1 MKSKNMLIT
10 GLLLLLASFCM
21 FIWGIYMFTYKGD
34 YTKFMSITGFY
45 SFILCVPTFILAI
58 ILIVVADRKGG
69 KT

>member
-1 MKSKNMLIT
+1 MLIA

-21 FIWGIYMFTYKGD
+21 FIWGIHIFTYKGD

-45 SFILCVPTFILAI
+45 SFILCIPTFILAI
-58 ILIVVADRKGG
+58 ILIVIADRKVD